1 MKKFFFKFA
10 VLGIMVIFC
19 TNANAQINLNDI
31 IGTVAGNGNTSSS
44 TGNLISN
51 LTSVFSSDKQA
62 SAGNVVGTWVY
73 QEPAVLFQSDN
84 ILAKAGAKIASNK
97 IESKLQGYLTKYGI
111 TPGTMKM
118 TFNQD
123 GTFVETLKGKTIKG
137 NWTVKDSKLYLT
149 FANVK
154 TVPVTTQISGKEMM
168 FVTDATKLFY
178 LVKGVASQSGNSNI
192 KTITS
197 LMNNVKG
204 MQAGLTLKKQ

>member
-1 MKKFFFKFA
+1 MKKFFLKSV
-10 VLGIMVIFC
+10 VLGMMMVFG
-19 TNANAQINLNDI
+19 TNVNAQINLNDI
-31 IGTVAGNGNTSSS
+31 IGAVTGNGESSSS
-44 TGNLISN
+44 TGDLISN
-51 LTSVFSSDKQA
+51 LTSVFSSEKQA
-62 SAGNVVGTWVY
+62 SASNVIGTWVY

-84 ILAKAGAKIASNK
+84 ILTNAGAKIASNK
-97 IESKLQGYLTKYGI
+97 IESKLQTYLTKYGI

-123 GTFVETLKGKTIKG
+123 GTFVETLKGKTIMGK
-137 NWTVKDSKLYLT
+137 WTVKDSKLYLT

-178 LVKGVASQSGNSNI
+178 LVKGVASQSSNSNI

>member
-1 MKKFFFKFA
+1 MKKFFLKSV
-10 VLGIMVIFC
+10 VLGMMMVFG
-19 TNANAQINLNDI
+19 TNVNAQINLNDI
-31 IGTVAGNGNTSSS
+31 IGAVTGNGESSSS
-44 TGNLISN
+44 TGDLISN
-51 LTSVFSSDKQA
+51 LTSVFSSEKQA
-62 SAGNVVGTWVY
+62 SASNVIGTWVY

-84 ILAKAGAKIASNK
+84 ILTKAGAKIASNK
-97 IESKLQGYLTKYGI
+97 IESKLQTYLTKYGI

-123 GTFVETLKGKTIKG
+123 GTFVETLKGKTIMGK
-137 NWTVKDSKLYLT
+137 WTVKDSKLYLT

-178 LVKGVASQSGNSNI
+178 LVKGVASQSSNSNI

>member
-1 MKKFFFKFA
+1 MKKFFLKFA
-10 VLGIMVIFC
+10 VLGMMVVFC

>member
-1 MKKFFFKFA
+1 MKKFFLKSA
-10 VLGIMVIFC
+10 VLGMMMVFG
-19 TNANAQINLNDI
+19 TNMNAQINLNDI
-31 IGTVAGNGNTSSS
+31 IGAVTGNGESSSS
-44 TGNLISN
+44 TGDLISN
-51 LTSVFSSDKQA
+51 LTSVFSSEKQA
-62 SAGNVVGTWVY
+62 SASNVIGTWVY

-84 ILAKAGAKIASNK
+84 ILTKAGAKIASNK
-97 IESKLQGYLTKYGI
+97 IESKLQTYLKKYGI

-123 GTFVETLKGKTIKG
+123 GTFVETLKGKTIMGK
-137 NWTVKDSKLYLT
+137 WTVKDSKLYLT

-178 LVKGVASQSGNSNI
+178 LVKGVASQSSNSNI

>member
-1 MKKFFFKFA
+1 MKKFFLKSV
-10 VLGIMVIFC
+10 VLGMMMVFG
-19 TNANAQINLNDI
+19 TNVTAQINLNDI
-31 IGTVAGNGNTSSS
+31 IGAVTGNGESSSS
-44 TGNLISN
+44 TGDLISN
-51 LTSVFSSDKQA
+51 LTSVFSSEKQA
-62 SAGNVVGTWVY
+62 SASNVIGTWVY

-84 ILAKAGAKIASNK
+84 ILTKAGAKIASNK
-97 IESKLQGYLTKYGI
+97 IESKLQTYLTKYGI

-123 GTFVETLKGKTIKG
+123 GTFVETLKGKTIMGK
-137 NWTVKDSKLYLT
+137 WTVKDSKLYLT

-178 LVKGVASQSGNSNI
+178 LVKGVASQSSNSNI

>member
-1 MKKFFFKFA
+1 MKKFFLKSA
-10 VLGIMVIFC
+10 VLGMMMVFG
-19 TNANAQINLNDI
+19 TNVNAQINLNDI
-31 IGTVAGNGNTSSS
+31 IGAVTGNGESSSS
-44 TGNLISN
+44 TGDLISN
-51 LTSVFSSDKQA
+51 LTSVFSSEKQA
-62 SAGNVVGTWVY
+62 SASNVIGTWVY

-84 ILAKAGAKIASNK
+84 ILTKAGAKIASNK
-97 IESKLQGYLTKYGI
+97 IESKLQTYLTKYGI

-123 GTFVETLKGKTIKG
+123 GTFVETLKGKTIRGK
-137 NWTVKDSKLYLT
+137 WTVKDSKLYLT

-178 LVKGVASQSGNSNI
+178 LVKGVASQSSNSNI